1 MLAQAAMPVV
11 IALAK
16 INNARH
22 AGVRDGEGSPKGN
35 HGENSE
41 SATVTKLYENIKV
54 ERGKPHKRET
64 QIW

>member
-11 IALAK
+11 IALAE

-41 SATVTKLYENIKV
+41 SATVT
-54 ERGKPHKRET
+54 
-64 QIW
+64 